1 MPVCQ
6 GYLCQYPCSEP
17 GLILTVFVVAF
28 PAENFPLWGAICA
41 HIVEG
46 VMALAGVAA
55 WVQRRNLGQPGAK

>member
-1 MPVCQ
+1 
-6 GYLCQYPCSEP
+6 
-17 GLILTVFVVAF
+17 VFVVAF